1 VRITAL
7 RTYLVPPRWCF
18 LRIETDEGI
27 DGWGEPVVEGRAATV
42 ATAIS
47 ELADYLVGRD
57 PAPIED
63 LWQILTKGG
72 FYRGGP
78 VLSSAV
84 AGIDT
89 ALWDIAGKVTG
100 RPIHALLGG
109 PVRDRVRAYGWIGGD
124 RPSEVATSAAA
135 AIERGFDAVKMNGSP
150 ELPFVATP
158 GVTDAIVE
166 RVQAVREAIGPDR
179 DVAIDFH
186 GRVSAPMAR
195 RLLPLLEPSRPM
207 FVEEPVL
214 PEQVEA
220 LARVVAATTI
230 PIATGERA
238 YSRWDVK
245 PLLDAGVAI
254 VQPDPQHAG
263 GISEVR
269 RIASLA
275 ELYGA
280 SVALHCPLGPVA
292 LAACLQLDLAIPNM
306 LIQETGLGIHYDEGL
321 ALTDYLTEPDVFHVV
336 EGHLLPPEGPGLGI
350 EVDVERVEHAAAKGH
365 RWRNPVWRHEDG
377 SFAEW

>member
-1 VRITAL
+1 
-7 RTYLVPPRWCF
+7 
-18 LRIETDEGI
+18 
-27 DGWGEPVVEGRAATV
+27 
-42 ATAIS
+42 
-47 ELADYLVGRD
+47 
-57 PAPIED
+57 
-63 LWQILTKGG
+63 
-72 FYRGGP
+72 

-89 ALWDIAGKVTG
+89 ALWDIAGKVLG
-100 RPIHALLGG
+100 RPIHQLLGG

-124 RPSEVATSAAA
+124 RPSEVAASAAA
-135 AIERGFDAVKMNGSP
+135 AVGRGFDAVKMNGSP

-158 GVTDAIVE
+158 AVTDAIVE
-166 RVQAVREAIGPDR
+166 RAEAVRDAIGPER
-179 DVAIDFH
+179 DLAIDFH
-186 GRVSAPMAR
+186 GRVSVPMAR
-195 RLLPLLEPSRPM
+195 RLLPLLEPSRPL

-220 LARVVAATTI
+220 LARVVASTTI

-321 ALTDYLTEPDVFHVV
+321 SLTDYLVDPGVFRVV

-350 EVDVERVEHAAAKGH
+350 EVDLERVEHAAAKGH
-365 RWRNPVWRHEDG
+365 RWRNPIWRHEDG

>member
-1 VRITAL
+1 MKITAL

-57 PAPIED
+57 PSPIED

-89 ALWDIAGKVTG
+89 ALWDIAGKATG
-100 RPIHALLGG
+100 RPIHRLLGG

-124 RPSEVATSAAA
+124 RPSEVAASATA

-158 GVTDAIVE
+158 AVTDAIVD
-166 RVQAVREAIGPDR
+166 RVEAVRGAIGPDR

-195 RLLPLLEPSRPM
+195 RLLPLLEPARPM

-220 LARVVAATTI
+220 LARVVASTTI

-280 SVALHCPLGPVA
+280 SVALHCPLGPIA

-321 ALTDYLTEPDVFHVV
+321 SLTDYLVDPDVFRIV

-350 EVDVERVEHAAAKGH
+350 EVDVERVEHAAVKGH
-365 RWRNPVWRHEDG
+365 RWRIPVWRHEDG

>member
-1 VRITAL
+1 
-7 RTYLVPPRWCF
+7 
-18 LRIETDEGI
+18 
-27 DGWGEPVVEGRAATV
+27 
-42 ATAIS
+42 
-47 ELADYLVGRD
+47 
-57 PAPIED
+57 
-63 LWQILTKGG
+63 
-72 FYRGGP
+72 
-78 VLSSAV
+78 
-84 AGIDT
+84 
-89 ALWDIAGKVTG
+89 
-100 RPIHALLGG
+100 
-109 PVRDRVRAYGWIGGD
+109 
-124 RPSEVATSAAA
+124 
-135 AIERGFDAVKMNGSP
+135 
-150 ELPFVATP
+150 
-158 GVTDAIVE
+158 
-166 RVQAVREAIGPDR
+166 
-179 DVAIDFH
+179 
-186 GRVSAPMAR
+186 
-195 RLLPLLEPSRPM
+195 M

-220 LARVVAATTI
+220 LARVVASTTI

-269 RIASLA
+269 RIAALA

-321 ALTDYLTEPDVFHVV
+321 SLTDYLVDPDVFRVV
-336 EGHLLPPEGPGLGI
+336 EGHLVPPEGPGLGI